1 MQTVKVYCSPLSSQ
15 RTMIFHGVPVS
26 LCSGGEIPGF
36 GTGTLKKEGGKRL
49 NCGSELLSSELPR
62 K

>member
-1 MQTVKVYCSPLSSQ
+1 
-15 RTMIFHGVPVS
+15 MIFHGVPVS

-36 GTGTLKKEGGKRL
+36 GTGTLKKEGDKRL